1 MNKKN
6 LDSVCREEKK
16 TILSN
21 LISQCMI
28 ENHMT
33 LENLDE
39 ACEVVRE
46 IYRKNAIMKGGGEAD
61 VTDRYVTEK
70 EFLRQIMIGSDLC
83 RNAIIKARIA
93 LIWNCI
99 NSILLIILL
108 WIALFH

>member
-46 IYRKNAIMKGGGEAD
+46 IYRKNAIMKG
-61 VTDRYVTEK
+61 
-70 EFLRQIMIGSDLC
+70 
-83 RNAIIKARIA
+83 
-93 LIWNCI
+93 
-99 NSILLIILL
+99 
-108 WIALFH
+108 